1 MNSKRKK
8 TYVCCKA
15 GKLSKKDNYS
25 IICSLINQECP
36 CYNIM
41 SDFSSFEKC
50 LCRDAKTDKPKNR
63 FKKLKLSKEERPM
76 PKLVQKDSH
85 SFVIREDDIYISFCE
100 QEGEMGNRPNVYI
113 SENQDLTF
121 KKDTSDFFDA
131 CEFSIGSLHEIKM
144 RLKSMMK
151 NVDSAINRLTK
162 GVLEGKVAM
171 SDEECEDLF
180 PYDMQEDGS
189 VIELNFLGEKKDD
202 KVSENTEL

>member
-25 IICSLINQECP
+25 IVCSLMNQECP

-50 LCRDAKTDKPKNR
+50 LCRDERTSKPKNR

-85 SFVIREDDIYISFCE
+85 SFVVKENDVYISFCE
-100 QEGEMGNRPNVYI
+100 QDDEMGNIPNVYI
-113 SENQDLTF
+113 NGDQGLTF
-121 KKDTSDFFDA
+121 RRNTSDFVDA
-131 CEFSIGSLHEIKM
+131 CEFSISSLHEIKM
-144 RLKSMMK
+144 RLKSLMK
-151 NVDSAINRLTK
+151 NVDSAMNRITK
-162 GVLEGKVAM
+162 GMLEGKVAM

-180 PYDMQEDGS
+180 PYDTQEDGS
-189 VIELNFLGEKKDD
+189 VVELNFLGEKKDD